1 MVTLQSK
8 LTRVKVLFKSEE
20 YSNFF
25 IELIDMIGKTE
36 TSTYQQRWDLRY
48 WVIDNSPIESFNDI
62 NSIVQPQRIILY
74 IYN

>member
-1 MVTLQSK
+1 MITLQSK
-8 LTRVKVLFKSEE
+8 LSRVKILFKSEE
-20 YSNFF
+20 YSDFF

-62 NSIVQPQRIILY
+62 NSIVQPQRII
-74 IYN
+74 

>member
-1 MVTLQSK
+1 MITLQSK
-8 LTRVKVLFKSEE
+8 LSRVKVLFKSEE
-20 YSNFF
+20 YSDFF
-25 IELIDMIGKTE
+25 IELIDMIGKTD